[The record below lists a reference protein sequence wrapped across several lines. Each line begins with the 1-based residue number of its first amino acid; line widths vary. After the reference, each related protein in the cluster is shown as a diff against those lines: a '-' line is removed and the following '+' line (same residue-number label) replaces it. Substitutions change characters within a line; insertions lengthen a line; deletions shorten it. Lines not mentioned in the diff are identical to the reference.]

1 MGQGFGSP
9 RETVKP
15 YPAQQP
21 LPSALD
27 AEAVQQQWEA
37 HFAELEDPRGSQGIE
52 HPFLSIVMIAI
63 LAVIGGAQGWEDI
76 ETYAESHEV
85 WLGTLFSLPSGV
97 PHADTY
103 RRVFERMAPEAL
115 ERCFLGW
122 VKQIVE
128 TSGAQVIPIDG
139 KTLKGSYDRSHKQ
152 AALHVVSAWASE
164 HRLLLGQVKVAS
176 KSNEITAVPAL
187 LKLLDISGCIIT
199 LDAMGTQKEIARDI
213 IAQGADYVLCLK
225 ANHPTLWAAVKAWFE
240 QAEAAD
246 WADCEHSHHQQMESG
261 HHRREHRR
269 VWAVPV
275 TAMGDLH
282 QVEQWAGLNTI
293 TIVKRVRH
301 LWNKTTQEVM
311 FYLSSLPC
319 DAAIIARA
327 IRTHWGIENQLHWV
341 LDVTWGEDASRI
353 RRGHGGEN
361 MALLRRLAISVL
373 NQETSKKRSLKQKAK
388 RASMSPDYMLAVLAA
403 GCAT

>member
-1 MGQGFGSP
+1 SEVPHGSSFGSP

-37 HFAELEDPRGSQGIE
+37 HFAELEG
-52 HPFLSIVMIAI
+52 
-63 LAVIGGAQGWEDI
+63 
-76 ETYAESHEV
+76 
-85 WLGTLFSLPSGV
+85 
-97 PHADTY
+97 
-103 RRVFERMAPEAL
+103 
-115 ERCFLGW
+115 
-122 VKQIVE
+122 
-128 TSGAQVIPIDG
+128 
-139 KTLKGSYDRSHKQ
+139 
-152 AALHVVSAWASE
+152 
-164 HRLLLGQVKVAS
+164 
-176 KSNEITAVPAL
+176 NEITAVPAL

-388 RASMSPDYMLAVLAA
+388 RASLSPDYMLAVLAA